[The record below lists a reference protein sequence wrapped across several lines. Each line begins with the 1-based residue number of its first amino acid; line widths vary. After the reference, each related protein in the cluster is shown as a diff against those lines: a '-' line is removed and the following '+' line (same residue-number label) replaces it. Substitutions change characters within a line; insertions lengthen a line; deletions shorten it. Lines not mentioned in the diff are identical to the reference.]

1 MYSIK
6 TILKA
11 LLGAALL
18 GQYSS
23 PALAQEE
30 ENETEQVVVIAT
42 KTRIGLDQVGSS
54 VTLLDE
60 EAIRNSQ
67 KVSVYDLLRQVPGVS
82 LSRNGG
88 IGTVSTLR
96 IRGAESGQTLVLID
110 GVKVNDLSSPSGA
123 FNFANLTTANIERI
137 EILRGPE
144 STLYGSD
151 AIGGVINIITKKAD
165 TPFSASGFIE
175 GGSFGSAAGAVNLG
189 VKRGRFSGNLSVSGM
204 RTDGISAADSDA
216 GNSER
221 DGFRTLSVVGN
232 LSYEILENLKLDG
245 FFRTSDSRAEFDAFD
260 FNTLSFV
267 DGDGVTET
275 EDLQAAIGATWS
287 GLDGR
292 VEAEARIS
300 WSNLDRFDT
309 ENGGPSFASESRNRT
324 IDLLT
329 TIEAANGLT
338 LLVGGQF
345 QDNEIFT
352 EVFGFFAGT
361 LTGTADINSAFAEA
375 QVSPADNLHLTFGVR
390 HDDHQRFGGHT
401 TLRIT
406 ANFKIKETG
415 TILRANWGEGFKA
428 PSLFQLFS
436 SFGDLGLRPEQSQG
450 WEVGAEQPLFGDRV
464 RLTVTYFYRKTSD
477 QIDFDLVTFKFANIA
492 RTRAKGV
499 EVIFSAELSGK
510 LSVSGNYTR
519 LNAVNLV
526 SGGMLLRRPKNI
538 FNATVTW
545 TATDKLMLTAGLNHT
560 GRQLDGGLV
569 LDGFRVVDVR
579 ISYRLNDQVTLYG
592 RIENALDQDYQEV
605 AGFGT
610 PGVSAFAG
618 IRGEF

>member
-42 KTRIGLDQVGSS
+42 KTPNKLDDVGSS
-54 VTLLDE
+54 VTLIDQ

-123 FNFANLTTANIERI
+123 FNFANLTTASIERI

-165 TPFSASGFIE
+165 APFSASGFLE

-189 VKRGRFSGNLSVSGM
+189 VKRGRFSGNLSVSAM

-232 LSYEILENLKLDG
+232 LSYEILENLKLSG
-245 FFRTSDSRAEFDAFD
+245 FFRTGDSRAEFDAFD
-260 FNTLSFV
+260 FNTFSFV
-267 DGDGVTET
+267 DGDGVTKT
-275 EDLQAAIGATWS
+275 QDLQAALGATWS
-287 GLDGR
+287 GLDGK

-300 WSNLDRFDT
+300 WSNLDRFDS
-309 ENGGPSFASESRNRT
+309 ENGGPSFSSESRNRT

-345 QDNEIFT
+345 QDNKIFT

-361 LTGTADINSAFAEA
+361 LTGAADINSAFAQA

-401 TLRIT
+401 TFRIT
-406 ANFKIKETG
+406 ANFKIRKTG
-415 TILRANWGEGFKA
+415 AILRANWGEGFKA

-450 WEVGAEQPLFGDRV
+450 WEVGAEQPLFADRA
-464 RLTVTYFYRKTSD
+464 RLTVTYFTRKTSG

-499 EVIFSAELSGK
+499 EVIFSAELSEH

-519 LNAVNLV
+519 LKAVNLV

-545 TATDKLMLTAGLNHT
+545 TATDKLMLAASLNHT
-560 GRQLDGGLV
+560 GRQLDRGLV

>member
-42 KTRIGLDQVGSS
+42 KTPNKLDDVGSS
-54 VTLLDE
+54 VTLIDQ

-165 TPFSASGFIE
+165 QQFSASGYLE
-175 GGSFGSAAGAVNLG
+175 GGSFGTAGGGVSLG
-189 VKRGRFSGNLSVSGM
+189 VKRGRFSGALSVSAM

-221 DGFRTLSVVGN
+221 DGFRTLSVLGN
-232 LSYEILENLKLDG
+232 LSYRILENLKLSG
-245 FFRTSDSRAEFDAFD
+245 FFRTADSRAEFDAFD

-275 EDLQAAIGATWS
+275 QDLQAAVGATWS
-287 GLDGR
+287 GLEGR

-345 QDNEIFT
+345 QDNRIFT

-361 LTGTADINSAFAEA
+361 LTGTADINSAFAQA

-436 SFGDLGLRPEQSQG
+436 SFGDLGLRPEQSRG
-450 WEVGAEQPLFGDRV
+450 WEVGAEQPLFGDRA
-464 RLTVTYFYRKTSD
+464 RLTVTYFTRKTSD
-477 QIDFDLVTFKFANIA
+477 QIDFDLMTFKFANIA

-499 EVIFSAELSGK
+499 EVIFSAELSEH

-519 LNAVNLV
+519 LKAVNLD

-538 FNATVTW
+538 FNATMTW
-545 TATDKLMLTAGLNHT
+545 TATDKLMLAAGLNHT

-618 IRGEF
+618 IRAGF

>member
-23 PALAQEE
+23 PALAEEE

-42 KTRIGLDQVGSS
+42 KTPNKLDDVGSS
-54 VTLLDE
+54 VTLIDQ

-165 TPFSASGFIE
+165 APFSASGFLE
-175 GGSFGSAAGAVNLG
+175 GGSFGSAAGAVSLG
-189 VKRGRFSGNLSVSGM
+189 VKRGRFSGNLSVSAM

-232 LSYEILENLKLDG
+232 LSYRILENLKLSG
-245 FFRTSDSRAEFDAFD
+245 FFRTGDSRAEFDAFD
-260 FNTLSFV
+260 FNTFSFV
-267 DGDGVTET
+267 DGDGVTKT
-275 EDLQAAIGATWS
+275 QDLQAALGAQWS

-300 WSNLDRFDT
+300 WSNLDRFDS
-309 ENGGPSFASESRNRT
+309 ENGGPSFSSESRNRT

-345 QDNEIFT
+345 QAGEIFT

-361 LTGTADINSAFAEA
+361 LTGTANINSAFAQV

-450 WEVGAEQPLFGDRV
+450 WEVGAEQPLFGDKA
-464 RLTVTYFYRKTSD
+464 RLTVTYFTRKTSD

-519 LNAVNLV
+519 LKAVNLV

-538 FNATVTW
+538 FNANVTW
-545 TATDKLMLTAGLNHT
+545 AATGRLMLTASLNHT
-560 GRQLDGGLV
+560 GRQLDGDLV
-569 LDGFRVVDVR
+569 LDGFRVIDVR

-618 IRGEF
+618 IRAGF

>member
-23 PALAQEE
+23 PALAEE
-30 ENETEQVVVIAT
+30 EDNETEQVVVIAT
-42 KTRIGLDQVGSS
+42 KTPNKLDDVGSS
-54 VTLLDE
+54 VTLIDQ

-151 AIGGVINIITKKAD
+151 AIGGVINIITKKANA
-165 TPFSASGFIE
+165 PFSASGFLE

-232 LSYEILENLKLDG
+232 LSYEILENLKLSG

-260 FNTLSFV
+260 FNTFSFV
-267 DGDGVTET
+267 DGDGVTKT
-275 EDLQAAIGATWS
+275 QDLQAALGATWS
-287 GLDGR
+287 ALDGK

-309 ENGGPSFASESRNRT
+309 ENGGPSFSSESRNRT

-345 QDNEIFT
+345 QDNKIFT

-361 LTGTADINSAFAEA
+361 LNGTADINSAFA

-390 HDDHQRFGGHT
+390 HDNHQRFGGHT
-401 TLRIT
+401 TFRIT

-436 SFGDLGLRPEQSQG
+436 SFGDPGLRPEQSRG
-450 WEVGAEQPLFGDRV
+450 WEVGAEQPLFGDRA
-464 RLTVTYFYRKTSD
+464 RLTVTYFTRKTSD
-477 QIDFDLVTFKFANIA
+477 QIDFDLVAFKFANIA

-499 EVIFSAELSGK
+499 EVIFSAELSEH

-519 LNAVNLV
+519 LKAVNLV

-545 TATDKLMLTAGLNHT
+545 TATDKLMLAAGLNHT
-560 GRQLDGGLV
+560 GRQLDRGLV
-569 LDGFRVVDVR
+569 LDGFRVIDVR
-579 ISYRLNDQVTLYG
+579 ISYRLNDQVALYG

-618 IRGEF
+618 IRAGF